1 MAHHKKLSYF
11 SIHNSLVT
19 FYDQRFKKKQTKLI
33 ICFCMFAYRT
43 TMDLISKYDDQNSA
57 DGEDSEQILWTKLK
71 MNN

>member
-1 MAHHKKLSYF
+1 
-11 SIHNSLVT
+11 
-19 FYDQRFKKKQTKLI
+19 
-33 ICFCMFAYRT
+33 MFAYRT